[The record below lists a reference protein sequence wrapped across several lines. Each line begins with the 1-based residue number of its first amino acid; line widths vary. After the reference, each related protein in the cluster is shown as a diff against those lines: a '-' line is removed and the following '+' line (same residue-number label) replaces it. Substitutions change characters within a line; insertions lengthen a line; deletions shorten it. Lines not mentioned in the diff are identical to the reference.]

1 MAGNK
6 ASGLQCPAGAEPASS
21 ILAAHLAP
29 HLSPGPNQRH
39 AISRETFSQL
49 RQEILG
55 QNEGGQS
62 SLEDNITD
70 IHKMICVVIKAGL
83 RPAFKAR
90 FLGEEMEGQI
100 LDCLDIIRLAVY
112 RSPQVLHEISDPE
125 ILGKNNTC
133 APLFAWLIREL
144 FSLLFVWDPY
154 SIKEKIY
161 SLLSTIYVSQLKG
174 LQVWHSSLSVH
185 ALIQACV
192 GDIVYS
198 LETIGSSELAENI
211 TLYFPGPSGI
221 LSTCLDKL
229 SLPRSLFTTRIKL
242 GAPGDVSRTCLQLFE
257 AVSCPPFHITLPV
270 SEAANLRR
278 VVTWVLHCQQKLWT
292 VMFGR
297 FEAAK
302 SAEVE
307 QLLIS
312 LLDFVT
318 LSRKLFS
325 HTLKLSKGL
334 PLDQQAKHVWLQCG
348 VDLLNSAKLQQNAD
362 VQQALSQLLSD
373 AIRLSYTS
381 PEVGC
386 FIEDHFFELLLN
398 FRKDETGFRN
408 LHQSFQMVIIRI
420 LNREYGVP
428 NDAADPQLLALP
440 SSTTQDHN
448 SMIVSATKS
457 PNRLIL
463 EDNSLLESDRA
474 RKRPRLSNAEEE
486 TPISDLVQTVTTT
499 VYHMLG
505 SHPMTGT
512 DGLSQIVLNSL
523 PTLSQDDQCEV
534 LAKLGRIACAVAGS
548 LVMEQPSN
556 VAGPQFRCLMCDCI
570 LPKLHHNQTQESPH
584 FGEIC
589 KIMIEIIPLLQGT
602 RKPRIAAMF
611 AIRNIVMHD
620 PQSENV
626 TLQSSPLGEWCL
638 QSFRSSLRELRIAAG
653 RTLPA
658 FLRTSLSSDIRRANF
673 VMALEYLQNV
683 LEIADMPVQET
694 SIMALSRVAE
704 VSGDEE
710 MNIILLR
717 LFEYLGNT
725 NPFISGIAYTALSKL
740 AQHVGVTPGALCR
753 PFWRTLSVVIVKNIQ
768 SRPQMADQLCD
779 LLGMKVDNFLRLT
792 EVHVLPYLVLMRK
805 HDIIAR
811 IGATYDEKQ
820 SPYQLCTRKNN
831 LASILT
837 LLLTQPSNDHNAMI
851 LSIFNEMSPEFRVH
865 DLAGWVR
872 AEPILIAVELLK
884 GLGDST
890 RAERSKY
897 YKALKLLASLTPRKP
912 EQGTDAV
919 RGKELVAN
927 FIEEHVL
934 GIITEFAH
942 VVNDFQIRQPIVEK
956 RRNIIAIGEMVKI
969 AKSNI
974 TIALPQICACL
985 RSALDTPELC
995 DQAFASWSIIM
1006 TSLDEVEIEP
1016 LIDQTLC
1023 IIIKNWDAFQ
1033 PESRQRAFNLVGHI
1047 LTEHRAVVENAFDTM
1062 PSLSSIPSMAEYE
1075 QEIQNLKECM
1085 DLQTRFKTFCRRCQ
1099 NENQV
1104 VVEQALKELNQELLK
1119 NEEFIH
1125 RVITNEQPESII
1137 AQLTRSLLDCG
1148 SKFNPTSPAIMT
1160 LSAKCLGH
1168 IGCMDPNRI
1177 ESVKEKKDIL
1187 VLSNFDNFEETLDFI
1202 LFFLQHVLVEAF
1214 LSASNTR
1221 AQGFLA
1227 YAMQSLLKLC
1237 NLDLVMLPR
1246 SQDSQANEYYR
1257 RWLSLPEYVRNTL
1270 TPFLSSK
1277 YTVTIGA
1284 ISTSCSYPLFS
1295 SKLSHPEWLRT
1306 FTLDMLQ
1313 KGKDENVVIIF
1324 SVSSRIIRSQDISIA
1339 AFLLPFAALNLALS
1353 GDQSQRDDLKKELLN
1368 VLQHPL
1374 PEDNHQIRENIILC
1388 SEVSSHCSLI
1398 LNNKN
1403 YTDNEAVTERFFRA
1417 RLSISMA
1424 PREKKEYTSVTAP
1437 NAHNH
1442 RTPRD
1447 PVLNSWASRIKLVE
1461 ELLSCVPAEII
1472 SKRAVECK
1480 SFSRALFHWEQ
1491 YIQQQQQQ
1499 QRDDKKAV
1507 SLEPL
1512 YQRLQEIY
1520 TQIDEPDGIEGISA
1534 HLHVLNIDQQ
1544 ILEHRKA
1551 GRWVAA
1557 QSWYELQ
1564 LKTDPTNG
1572 YAQENLLTC
1581 LKESGQHAALLNQF
1595 DNLELANSTLPKMLP
1610 IAIEASWLTGRW
1622 NKLDNYV
1629 GMASDQAIGDF
1640 NVAIGS
1646 ALGAL
1651 RHGKLGRFKDIIA
1664 KLRLNVAKGFTSNSV
1679 ASFQASHD
1687 SVLKLHAL
1695 TEIELLASHA
1705 PKTREDRIA
1714 LFEILDRRLDIL
1726 GGCIADKQ
1734 YLLGLRR
1741 ATMELASSYDSSDVA
1756 SIWLRVARLARKANC
1771 TEQAF
1776 NAVLHAHELDDTSA
1790 TIEHA
1795 RLLWKEGH
1803 HRKAIQTLE
1812 GAIAANAFTAH
1823 DYAPS
1828 EDTFISIA
1836 PDRQQKQNM
1845 LTARAHLLLA
1855 KWMDSA
1861 GQTQSEVIVQRYRQ
1875 AIKFHSRWEKAHYY
1889 LGRHYTK
1896 ILDSEK
1902 SKPLGKEAQI
1912 YLSGE
1917 ASKLVI
1923 DNFLRSLA
1931 HGNKYVFQSLP
1942 KVLTLWLEHA
1952 SAVDQPFDPKRGDN
1966 EEFQRYSMA
1975 QRKKCLDDM
1984 HTQLRKYFNR
1994 IPAALLYTILPQVVA
2009 RICHSNSTVYSI
2021 LTQVV
2026 VKTAT
2031 SFPQQALWT
2040 VLAVLK
2046 SSSKDRA
2053 SRGISCLQK
2062 ITEAT
2067 KKLKTDTSASD
2078 LRIIINQGQKLSEE
2092 LLKLC
2097 NTRLEDKTPKVSLA
2111 RNLGF
2116 NHRTAPC
2123 RLVIPL
2129 ESTLT
2134 PTLPTNHEPGF
2145 LKSFR
2150 AFPHDPVTIE
2160 TVLDDALVL
2169 SSLQKPRKINIRGS
2183 DGNIYSLLCK
2193 PKDDL
2198 RKDQRLMEFNSM
2210 INRFLKRDV
2219 ESSKRRLYIK
2229 TYAVTPLNEECGLIE
2244 WVDNLRTLREIVIR
2258 LLKERGIVPN
2268 YNEIRHYLTEACSDS
2283 SKLPLFTN
2291 KILANYPPV
2300 LHEWFVEM
2308 FPEPDVWFAARL
2320 KYTRGSAVMS
2330 MVGYCLGL
2338 GDRHGENIL
2347 FEEGS
2352 GGVLHVDFNCLFDK
2366 GLTFDKPELV
2376 PFRLTQNM
2384 INAFG
2389 AYGYNGPFRK
2399 TCELTLGLL
2408 RQNEDSLMTILET
2421 FLHDPTTDF
2430 IGRKKRTNPKVPDT
2444 PEGVLEFVRNKLRG
2458 LLPGESVPL
2467 SVGGHVDEL
2476 IIQATSVKNLAAM
2489 YIGWCAFF

>member
-1 MAGNK
+1 MVADK
-6 ASGLQCPAGAEPASS
+6 ATIPQRPAAAEPASS
-21 ILAAHLAP
+21 ILAAHLVP

-55 QNEGGQS
+55 QDEGGQS
-62 SLEDNITD
+62 NLEDNITD
-70 IHKMICVVIKAGL
+70 VHNLICVVIKAGL
-83 RPAFKAR
+83 QPSFKPR
-90 FLGEEMEGQI
+90 VSGEEMEGQV
-100 LDCLDIIRLAVY
+100 LDCLDIIRLAVQ
-112 RSPQVLHEISDPE
+112 RSPQVLYEISDPE
-125 ILGKNNTC
+125 ILGKKDIH
-133 APLFAWLIREL
+133 APLFAWLIHEL
-144 FSLLFVWDPY
+144 FSLLFTWSQG
-154 SIKEKIY
+154 SIHDKVY
-161 SLLSTIYVSQLKG
+161 SLLSTICVSQFKG
-174 LQVWHSSLSVH
+174 PQLWHSSRSVH
-185 ALIQACV
+185 MLVQACIGGWFLSLFSNSKKHKV
-192 GDIVYS
+192 DPSIADILYS
-198 LETIGSSELAENI
+198 LEASELGDNA
-211 TLYFPGPSGI
+211 TLYFPGFSSI
-221 LSTCLDKL
+221 LPTSLAKL
-229 SLPRSLFTTRIKL
+229 FLPRSMFSNRIRL
-242 GAPGDVSRTCLQLFE
+242 GTPVDVARLCLRLFE
-257 AVSCPPFHITLPV
+257 AVACPPFQLTMPA
-270 SEAANLRR
+270 SGASSLRQ
-278 VVTWVLHCQQKLWT
+278 VLTWVLHCQQKLWT
-292 VMFGR
+292 VI
-297 FEAAK
+297 FEWFELAK
-302 SAEVE
+302 SGQIEE
-307 QLLIS
+307 QLIS
-312 LLDFVT
+312 LILDSVT
-318 LSRKLFS
+318 LSRKLYS
-325 HTLKLSKGL
+325 HTLKLSQGIS
-334 PLDQQAKHVWLQCG
+334 LDQQAKHLWLQCG
-348 VDLLNSAKLQQNAD
+348 DDLLNCAKLRQSVD

-373 AIRLSYTS
+373 AIRLSLNF
-381 PEVGC
+381 PEVGSY
-386 FIEDHFFELLLN
+386 IENHFLQPLLDL
-398 FRKDETGFRN
+398 RKNETVFQN
-408 LHQSFQMVIIRI
+408 LHQSFQMVIIRTS
-420 LNREYGVP
+420 NKEYGVP
-428 NDAADPQLLALP
+428 KAPAEHHAPLLP
-440 SSTTQDHN
+440 SSTTQTRSSAVSVTRSQSESNLEEDRN
-448 SMIVSATKS
+448 SG
-457 PNRLIL
+457 NG
-463 EDNSLLESDRA
+463 RA
-474 RKRPRLSNAEEE
+474 RKRPRLSSAEEDG
-486 TPISDLVQTVTTT
+486 TSPNLVQTVTTT
-499 VYHMLG
+499 VFHMLG
-505 SHPMTGT
+505 SHPTT
-512 DGLSQIVLNSL
+512 SVDELSQTVLDNL
-523 PTLSQDDQCEV
+523 PKLSQDEQCEV
-534 LAKLGRIACAVAGS
+534 LAKLGRIACAGAET
-548 LVMEQPSN
+548 LLMEQPRS
-556 VAGPQFRCLMCDCI
+556 ASGAQFRCRICDGAS
-570 LPKLHHNQTQESPH
+570 PKVLDTRTWEGSQFEDLRKT
-584 FGEIC
+584 
-589 KIMIEIIPLLQGT
+589 MIEIITILHGSG
-602 RKPRIAAMF
+602 KPRIAAMF
-611 AIRNIVMHD
+611 AIRNIIMHD
-620 PQSENV
+620 PKSENV
-626 TLQSSPLGEWCL
+626 RLRSSPLGEWCL
-638 QSFRSSLRELRIAAG
+638 QSFRSSLRELRMAAG
-653 RTLPA
+653 QTLPA
-658 FLRTSLSSDIRRANF
+658 FLRTNLGADIRRDNF
-673 VMALEYLQNV
+673 VMALEYLQKV
-683 LEIADMPVQET
+683 LEKVDMPMQET

-717 LFEYLGNT
+717 LFEYLGHP
-725 NPFISGIAYTALSKL
+725 NPFISGIAYTGLSKL
-740 AQHVGVTPGALCR
+740 AQHLGVTPGALCR

-820 SPYQLCTRKNN
+820 SLYQLCTTKYN

-837 LLLTQPSNDHNAMI
+837 LLLTQPSADHNAMVT
-851 LSIFNEMSPEFRVH
+851 SIFNEMSPEFQVH

-872 AEPILIAVELLK
+872 AEPILIACELLK
-884 GLGDST
+884 GLGDS
-890 RAERSKY
+890 AKGERSKY
-897 YKALKLLASLTPRKP
+897 YKALKLLASLTPHKLD
-912 EQGTDAV
+912 QGPDSAK
-919 RGKELVAN
+919 GKELVAN

-942 VVNDFQIRQPIVEK
+942 VVSDYQIRQPIVEK

-969 AKSNI
+969 AKGNI
-974 TIALPQICACL
+974 AIALPQICACL
-985 RSALDTPELC
+985 RSALDMAELC
-995 DQAFASWSIIM
+995 DQAFTSWSIIM

-1016 LIDQTLC
+1016 LIDQTLS
-1023 IIIKNWDAFQ
+1023 IIIKNWDTFL
-1033 PESRQRAFNLVGHI
+1033 PESRERAFGLVGHI
-1047 LTEHRAVVENAFDTM
+1047 LIENRALVEKTFETM

-1075 QEIQNLKECM
+1075 QEIVKMKECM
-1085 DLQTRFKTFCRRCQ
+1085 DVQTRFKAFCRRCQ

-1104 VVEQALKELNQELLK
+1104 VVEQALKELVQELTK
-1119 NEEFIH
+1119 NEEYIH
-1125 RVITNEQPESII
+1125 RYITNEQPDSTV
-1137 AQLTRSLLDCG
+1137 ALLTRTLLDCG
-1148 SKFNPTSPAIMT
+1148 SKFNPMSPTIMT
-1160 LSAKCLGH
+1160 LSAQCLGH
-1168 IGCMDPNRI
+1168 IGCLDPNRI
-1177 ESVKEKKDIL
+1177 EMVREKKDIL
-1187 VLSNFDNFEETLDFI
+1187 VLSNFDSADETFDFT

-1221 AQGFLA
+1221 SQGFLA
-1227 YAMQSLLKLC
+1227 YAMQALLKIC
-1237 NLDLVMLPR
+1237 NLDSVMLPR
-1246 SQDSQANEYYR
+1246 SQDIQANEFYR

-1284 ISTSCSYPLFS
+1284 ISTSCDYPLFS

-1306 FTLDMLQ
+1306 FVLDMLQ
-1313 KGKDENVVIIF
+1313 KGNGENMTIIF

-1339 AFLLPFAALNLALS
+1339 AFLLPFAALNMAVS
-1353 GDQSQRDDLKKELLN
+1353 GNETQRENLKKELLN
-1368 VLQHPL
+1368 VLKYPL
-1374 PEDNHQIRENIILC
+1374 PEDNHQIRENLILC
-1388 SEVSSHCSLI
+1388 SESVFSVLD
-1398 LNNKN
+1398 
-1403 YTDNEAVTERFFRA
+1403 Y
-1417 RLSISMA
+1417 LS
-1424 PREKKEYTSVTAP
+1424 RWLQGKKKEYTSVAVP
-1437 NAHNH
+1437 SAHSH
-1442 RTPRD
+1442 RDSHRAHRD
-1447 PVLNSWASRIKLVE
+1447 LVLNSWASQIKLVE
-1461 ELLSCVPAEII
+1461 ELLSCIPAEII

-1480 SFSRALFHWEQ
+1480 SYSRALFHWEQ
-1491 YIQQQQQQ
+1491 YIQQQK
-1499 QRDDKKAV
+1499 DKKDKKDT
-1507 SLEPL
+1507 SLEKL
-1512 YQRLQEIY
+1512 YSRLQEIY

-1564 LKTDPTNG
+1564 LKSKPKDG
-1572 YAQENLLTC
+1572 IVQENLLTC
-1581 LKESGQHAALLNQF
+1581 LKESGQNDVLLNQF
-1595 DNLELANSTLPKMLP
+1595 DSLELAKSTLPKMLP
-1610 IAIEASWLTGRW
+1610 IAMEASWLTGRW
-1622 NKLDNYV
+1622 SQLDKYV
-1629 GMASDQAIGDF
+1629 DMASTQAIGDF
-1640 NVAIGS
+1640 NVGIGS
-1646 ALGAL
+1646 ALSAL
-1651 RHGKLGRFKDIIA
+1651 HRSDQKKFTDIIT

-1687 SVLKLHAL
+1687 SLLKLHAL
-1695 TEIELLASHA
+1695 TEIELLASSK
-1705 PKTREDRIA
+1705 PGNRDDRVA
-1714 LFEILDRRLDIL
+1714 LFETLDRRLDVL

-1741 ATMELASSYDSSDVA
+1741 ATMELTPSFESIDVA
-1756 SIWLRVARLARKANC
+1756 SIWLRVARLARKANH

-1776 NAVLHAHELDDTSA
+1776 NAVLHAHGLDDTSA

-1795 RLLWKEGH
+1795 RLLWKEDH

-1823 DYAPS
+1823 DYAPA
-1828 EDTFISIA
+1828 EDTSMSIA

-1931 HGNKYVFQSLP
+1931 HGNKYVFQTLP

-1952 SAVDQPFDPKRGDN
+1952 SVVDQPFDPKRGDN

-1984 HTQLRKYFNR
+1984 HSQLRKYFNR
-1994 IPAALLYTILPQVVA
+1994 IPAALLFTILPQVVA

-2021 LTQVV
+2021 LTQIV
-2026 VKTAT
+2026 VKTAN

-2053 SRGISCLQK
+2053 SRGMSCLQK

-2067 KKLKTDTSASD
+2067 KKMKTDTSPSD
-2078 LRIIINQGQKLSEE
+2078 LRAIINQGQRFSEE

-2097 NTRLEDKTPKVSLA
+2097 NTRIEDKAPKVSLA

-2129 ESTLT
+2129 EATLT
-2134 PTLPTNHEPGF
+2134 PILPTNHEPGF

-2150 AFPHDPVTIE
+2150 AFSHDPITVE
-2160 TVLDDALVL
+2160 TVLDEALVL
-2169 SSLQKPRKINIRGS
+2169 SSLQKPRKISIRGS

-2244 WVDNLRTLREIVIR
+2244 WVDNLRTLRELVIR
-2258 LLKERGIVPN
+2258 LLRERGIVPN
-2268 YNEIRHYLTEACSDS
+2268 YNEIRHYLNEACSDS
-2283 SKLPLFTN
+2283 SKLSIFNN

-2308 FPEPDVWFAARL
+2308 FPEPGAWFAARL
-2320 KYTRGSAVMS
+2320 KYTRSCAVMS

-2352 GGVLHVDFNCLFDK
+2352 GGVIHVDFNCLFDK

-2444 PEGVLEFVRNKLRG
+2444 PEGVLESVRNKLRG

-2476 IIQATSVKNLAAM
+2476 IIQATSVRNLAAM

>member
-1 MAGNK
+1 MAAEK
-6 ASGLQCPAGAEPASS
+6 ARKLQGPAATEPASS

-29 HLSPGPNQRH
+29 HLSPSTDQRH

-55 QNEGGQS
+55 QDEGGQS
-62 SLEDNITD
+62 NLDENITD
-70 IHKMICVVIKAGL
+70 MHNLICVVIKAGL
-83 RPAFKAR
+83 QPAFKTR
-90 FLGEEMEGQI
+90 VLGEELEGQI
-100 LDCLDIIRLAVY
+100 LDCLDIIRLAVQ

-125 ILGKNNTC
+125 ILGKTDIH
-133 APLFAWLIREL
+133 APLFAWLIHEL
-144 FSLLFVWDPY
+144 FSLLFVWDQC
-154 SIKEKIY
+154 SIRDKIY
-161 SLLSTIYVSQLKG
+161 SLLSTIYVSQFRGPQL
-174 LQVWHSSLSVH
+174 WHSSRSVH
-185 ALIQACV
+185 TLVQACI
-192 GDIVYS
+192 GDILYS
-198 LETIGSSELAENI
+198 LEATGTSESGRNI

-221 LSTCLDKL
+221 LLNCLDKL
-229 SLPRSLFTTRIKL
+229 SLPRSMFCKRIRL
-242 GAPGDVSRTCLQLFE
+242 GTPREAVRVCLQLFE
-257 AVSCPPFHITLPV
+257 AVACPPLHITLPA
-270 SEAANLRR
+270 SGAANLRR
-278 VVTWVLHCQQKLWT
+278 VLTWVLHSQQKLWA
-292 VMFGR
+292 VMLEW
-297 FEAAK
+297 FEVAK
-302 SAEVE
+302 TTQIE
-307 QLLIS
+307 QQLMN
-312 LLDFVT
+312 LLDFIT
-318 LSRKLFS
+318 LSRKLYS
-325 HTLKLSKGL
+325 HALKLSQGL
-334 PLDQQAKHVWLQCG
+334 SLDQQARHIWLQCG
-348 VDLLNSAKLQQNAD
+348 IDLLNSVKLQQNAD

-373 AIRLSYTS
+373 AIRLSLTS
-381 PEVGC
+381 PEIGR
-386 FIEDHFFELLLN
+386 FIEDHFFEPL
-398 FRKDETGFRN
+398 FDRRKDETGFRN

-428 NDAADPQLLALP
+428 KDMIDTKLLAP
-440 SSTTQDHN
+440 PNSTTQNRD
-448 SMIVSATKS
+448 SITTPTRKS
-457 PNRLIL
+457 PSRPIL
-463 EDNSLLESDRA
+463 DDINPLDCDRA
-474 RKRPRLSNAEEE
+474 RKRPRLSNAEEDI
-486 TPISDLVQTVTTT
+486 PVADLVQTVTTT
-499 VYHMLG
+499 VYHLLA
-505 SHPMTGT
+505 SHPTTGT
-512 DGLSQIVLNSL
+512 DGLSQLVLDTL
-523 PTLSQDDQCEV
+523 PKLPEEDQCEV
-534 LAKLGRIACAVAGS
+534 LAKVGRIACAGAGT
-548 LVMEQPSN
+548 LVMEQPNN
-556 VAGPQFRCLMCDCI
+556 VAGPQFRCLICDSI
-570 LPKLHHNQTQESPH
+570 SPKPSNSKPKKSLH
-584 FGEIC
+584 FGEVC
-589 KIMIEIIPLLQGT
+589 KTMIEIIPILQGSK
-602 RKPRIAAMF
+602 KPRIAAMF
-611 AIRNIVMHD
+611 AIRSVVMHD
-620 PQSENV
+620 PKSENLGMH
-626 TLQSSPLGEWCL
+626 TSPLGEWCL
-638 QSFRSSLRELRIAAG
+638 QSLRSSLRELRMAAG
-653 RTLPA
+653 QTLPA
-658 FLRTSLSSDIRRANF
+658 FLRANLDSDVRRANF

-683 LEIADMPVQET
+683 LEKVDMPIQET

-717 LFEYLGNT
+717 LFEYLGHP
-725 NPFISGIAYTALSKL
+725 NPFISGIAYTGLSTI
-740 AQHVGVTPGALCR
+740 AQRLGVTPGALCR

-768 SRPQMADQLCD
+768 GRPQMADQLCD

-805 HDIIAR
+805 YDIIAR
-811 IGATYDEKQ
+811 IGANYDEKQ

-837 LLLTQPSNDHNAMI
+837 LLLTQPSNDHNAMVV
-851 LSIFNEMSPEFRVH
+851 SIFNEMSPEFQVH

-872 AEPILIAVELLK
+872 AEPILIACELLK

-890 RAERSKY
+890 KTERSKY
-897 YKALKLLASLTPRKP
+897 HKALKLLASLTPRKP
-912 EQGTDAV
+912 EHGSDSP

-942 VVNDFQIRQPIVEK
+942 VVNDFQIRQPIIEK
-956 RRNIIAIGEMVKI
+956 KRNIIAIGEMVKI
-969 AKSNI
+969 AKGNI

-985 RSALDTPELC
+985 RSALDIPELC

-1006 TSLDEVEIEP
+1006 TSLDDAEIEP
-1016 LIDQTLC
+1016 LIDQTFS

-1033 PESRQRAFNLVGHI
+1033 PEGRERALNLVGYI
-1047 LTEHRAVVENAFDTM
+1047 LTEHRAVAENVFETM
-1062 PSLSSIPSMAEYE
+1062 PSLSSIPAMADYE
-1075 QEIQNLKECM
+1075 EEIQRLKERM
-1085 DLQTRFKTFCRRCQ
+1085 DLQTRFKAFCRRCQ

-1104 VVEQALKELNQELLK
+1104 VVEQALKELDQQLVN

-1125 RVITNEQPESII
+1125 RAITNEQPDGIV
-1137 AQLTRSLLDCG
+1137 ALLTRSLLDCC
-1148 SKFNPTSPAIMT
+1148 SKFNPTSPTIMT
-1160 LSAKCLGH
+1160 LAARCLGH
-1168 IGCMDPNRI
+1168 IGCLDPNRI

-1187 VLSNFDNFEETLDFI
+1187 VLSNFDSAEETLDFI
-1202 LFFLQHVLVEAF
+1202 LFFLQHILVEAF
-1214 LSASNTR
+1214 LSVSNTR

-1227 YAMQSLLKLC
+1227 YAMQALLKLC
-1237 NLDLVMLPR
+1237 NLDLVMIPR

-1284 ISTSCSYPLFS
+1284 ISTSCDYPLFS
-1295 SKLSHPEWLRT
+1295 SRLSHPEWLRA

-1313 KGKDENVVIIF
+1313 KGKGENVVIIF

-1353 GDQSQRDDLKKELLN
+1353 GDQDQRDDLKKELLN
-1368 VLQHPL
+1368 VLQYPL

-1388 SEVSSHCSLI
+1388 SESVF
-1398 LNNKN
+1398 
-1403 YTDNEAVTERFFRA
+1403 AVLDY
-1417 RLSISMA
+1417 LS
-1424 PREKKEYTSVTAP
+1424 RWLQGKKKEYTSLAVP
-1437 NAHNH
+1437 NPHNH
-1442 RTPRD
+1442 RKSRD
-1447 PVLNSWASRIKLVE
+1447 PVLNSWASQIKLVE
-1461 ELLSCVPAEII
+1461 ELLSSVPAEII

-1499 QRDDKKAV
+1499 QQQHKNDKTAA

-1520 TQIDEPDGIEGISA
+1520 TQIDEPDGIEGISS

-1564 LKTDPTNG
+1564 LKADPTNG
-1572 YAQENLLTC
+1572 NVQENLLTC
-1581 LKESGQHAALLNQF
+1581 LKESGQHVVLLNQF
-1595 DNLELANSTLPKMLP
+1595 DNLDLAKSTLPKMLP
-1610 IAIEASWLTGRW
+1610 ITMEASWLAGRW
-1622 NKLDNYV
+1622 NKLDSYAA
-1629 GMASDQAIGDF
+1629 MASEQAVGDF
-1640 NVAIGS
+1640 NVIIGS
-1646 ALGAL
+1646 ALSML
-1651 RHGKLGRFKDIIA
+1651 RHGKLGKFEDTIT
-1664 KLRLNVAKGFTSNSV
+1664 KLRLNVAKGLTSNSV
-1679 ASFQASHD
+1679 ASFHASHD

-1695 TEIELLASHA
+1695 AEIELLTSPAL
-1705 PKTREDRIA
+1705 KNREDRIT
-1714 LFEILDRRLDIL
+1714 LFEALDRRLDIL
-1726 GGCIADKQ
+1726 GGCIGDKQ

-1741 ATMELASSYDSSDVA
+1741 ATMELTGSFDSSDIA
-1756 SIWLRVARLARKANC
+1756 SIWLRVARLARKANR

-1823 DYAPS
+1823 DYPPA
-1828 EDTFISIA
+1828 EDTFITVA

-1845 LTARAHLLLA
+1845 VTARAHLLLA
-1855 KWMDSA
+1855 RWMDSA

-1931 HGNKYVFQSLP
+1931 HGNKYVFQTLP

-1952 SAVDQPFDPKRGDN
+1952 ATVDQPFDPKRGDN
-1966 EEFQRYSMA
+1966 EEFQKYSMA
-1975 QRKKCLDDM
+1975 QKKKCLDDM
-1984 HTQLRKYFNR
+1984 HTQLRKYISR
-1994 IPAALLYTILPQVVA
+1994 IPAALLFTILPQVVA
-2009 RICHSNSTVYSI
+2009 RICHSNSTVYNI
-2021 LTQVV
+2021 LNHIV
-2026 VKTAT
+2026 VKTGN

-2040 VLAVLK
+2040 ILAVLK
-2046 SSSKDRA
+2046 SSSKERA
-2053 SRGISCLQK
+2053 SRGMSCLQK

-2067 KKLKTDTSASD
+2067 KKMKTDTSASD
-2078 LRIIINQGQKLSEE
+2078 LRMIINQGQRFSEE
-2092 LLKLC
+2092 LLKMC
-2097 NTRLEDKTPKVSLA
+2097 YIRIEDKTTKISLA

-2134 PTLPTNHEPGF
+2134 PILPANHEPGF

-2169 SSLQKPRKINIRGS
+2169 NSLQKPRKINIRGS
-2183 DGNIYSLLCK
+2183 DGKIYSLLCK

-2244 WVDNLRTLREIVIR
+2244 WVDNLRTLRELVIR
-2258 LLKERGIVPN
+2258 LLKERGIIPN
-2268 YNEIRHYLTEACSDS
+2268 YNEIRHYLNEACADS

-2291 KILANYPPV
+2291 KILATYPPV

-2308 FPEPDVWFAARL
+2308 FPEPGAWFAARL
-2320 KYTRGSAVMS
+2320 KYTRSSAVMS

-2366 GLTFDKPELV
+2366 GLTFEKPELV

-2399 TCELTLGLL
+2399 TCEIALGLL

-2444 PEGVLEFVRNKLRG
+2444 PEGVLESVRSKLRG

-2467 SVGGHVDEL
+2467 SIGGHVDEL
-2476 IIQATSVKNLAAM
+2476 IIQATNIKNLAAM

>member
-1 MAGNK
+1 MAGDK
-6 ASGLQCPAGAEPASS
+6 ATRLQCPAAAEPASS
-21 ILAAHLAP
+21 VLASHLAP

-39 AISRETFSQL
+39 AISRDTFSQL

-55 QNEGGQS
+55 QDEGAQS
-62 SLEDNITD
+62 SLEDTIADVHN
-70 IHKMICVVIKAGL
+70 MICVVIKAGL
-83 RPAFKAR
+83 QPALKSR
-90 FLGEEMEGQI
+90 LLGEEMEGQI
-100 LDCLDIIRLAVY
+100 LDCLDILRLAVH
-112 RSPQVLHEISDPE
+112 RSPHVLHEVSDPE
-125 ILGKNNTC
+125 NLGKKGIH
-133 APLFAWLIREL
+133 APLYAWVIHVL
-144 FSLLFVWDPY
+144 FSLLFSWDQ
-154 SIKEKIY
+154 SSVKEKIY

-174 LQVWHSSLSVH
+174 RQVWHSSRSVH
-185 ALIQACV
+185 ALIHACI

-198 LETIGSSELAENI
+198 LEAISSPEPGGNI
-211 TLYFPGPSGI
+211 TLYFPGPSNI

-229 SLPRSLFTTRIKL
+229 SLPRSIFTTRIKL
-242 GAPGDVSRTCLQLFE
+242 GAPREVSKSCLQLFE

-278 VVTWVLHCQQKLWT
+278 VLIWVLHCQQRLWNI
-292 VMFGR
+292 MFEW
-297 FEAAK
+297 FEVVKTAQV
-302 SAEVE
+302 EE
-307 QLLIS
+307 QLMS

-325 HTLKLSKGL
+325 HALKLPEGL
-334 PLDQQAKHVWLQCG
+334 PLAQQAKHVWLQCG
-348 VDLLNSAKLQQNAD
+348 VDLLNSAKLQKNTD

-373 AIRLSYTS
+373 AIRLSLTS

-386 FIEDHFFELLLN
+386 FIEDHFFAPLFN
-398 FRKDETGFRN
+398 RRKDESGFRN

-428 NDAADPQLLALP
+428 NDAADSKFLTLP
-440 SSTTQDHN
+440 NSTAQRGN
-448 SMIVSATKS
+448 SMPISAPKS

-463 EDNSLLESDRA
+463 EDNNLLENDRA

-486 TPISDLVQTVTTT
+486 TPVADIVQTVTTT
-499 VYHMLG
+499 VYQMLG

-512 DGLSQIVLNSL
+512 DGLSQIVFNSL
-523 PTLSQDDQCEV
+523 PTLSQDDQSEV
-534 LAKLGRIACAVAGS
+534 LAKLGRIVCAGAGT

-556 VAGPQFRCLMCDCI
+556 VVGPQFRCLICDCT
-570 LPKLHHNQTQESPH
+570 LPKLRSNLTRESPH
-584 FGEIC
+584 LSEIC
-589 KIMIEIIPLLQGT
+589 KIMIEITPVLQGT

-611 AIRNIVMHD
+611 AIRNVVMHD

-626 TLQSSPLGEWCL
+626 RLQSSPLGEWCL
-638 QSFRSSLRELRIAAG
+638 QSFRSSLRELRVAAG
-653 RTLPA
+653 QTLPA
-658 FLRTSLSSDIRRANF
+658 FLRTNLSSDTRRANF
-673 VMALEYLQNV
+673 VIALEYLQNV
-683 LEIADMPVQET
+683 LEKVDMQIQET
-694 SIMALSRVAE
+694 SIMALSRIAE

-717 LFEYLGNT
+717 LFEYLGHA
-725 NPFISGIAYTALSKL
+725 NPFISGIAYTGLSKL
-740 AQHVGVTPGALCR
+740 AHHLGVTPGALCR

-811 IGATYDEKQ
+811 IAATYDEKQ

-831 LASILT
+831 LACILT

-851 LSIFNEMSPEFRVH
+851 SSIFNEMSPEFRVH

-872 AEPILIAVELLK
+872 AEPILIACELLK

-897 YKALKLLASLTPRKP
+897 FKALKLLASLTPRKA
-912 EQGTDAV
+912 EQGVDTV
-919 RGKELVAN
+919 RGKELVTN

-985 RSALDTPELC
+985 RSALDITELC
-995 DQAFASWSIIM
+995 DHAFTSWSIII

-1016 LIDQTLC
+1016 LIDQTLS
-1023 IIIKNWDAFQ
+1023 IIIKNWGAFQ
-1033 PESRQRAFNLVGHI
+1033 PESKQRAFNLVGHI
-1047 LTEHRAVVENAFDTM
+1047 LMEHRAVVENAFDTM

-1075 QEIQNLKECM
+1075 QEIQNLKERM

-1104 VVEQALKELNQELLK
+1104 VVEQALKELDKELLK
-1119 NEEFIH
+1119 NEEYIH
-1125 RVITNEQPESII
+1125 RVITNEQPDSIM

-1148 SKFNPTSPAIMT
+1148 SKFNPTSPTIMT

-1168 IGCMDPNRI
+1168 IGCLDPNRVDL
-1177 ESVKEKKDIL
+1177 VKEKKDIL
-1187 VLSNFDNFEETLDFI
+1187 VLSNFDSAEETLDFI

-1227 YAMQSLLKLC
+1227 YAMQALLKLC

-1246 SQDSQANEYYR
+1246 SQDSQSNEYYR

-1313 KGKDENVVIIF
+1313 KGKGENVVIIF

-1388 SEVSSHCSLI
+1388 SESVFSVLD
-1398 LNNKN
+1398 
-1403 YTDNEAVTERFFRA
+1403 Y
-1417 RLSISMA
+1417 LS
-1424 PREKKEYTSVTAP
+1424 RWLQGKKKEYTSVTVP
-1437 NAHNH
+1437 NSHNH
-1442 RTPRD
+1442 RTHRD
-1447 PVLNSWASRIKLVE
+1447 PVLNSWASQMKLVE

-1491 YIQQQQQQ
+1491 YIQQQQQ
-1499 QRDDKKAV
+1499 RGDKKAV

-1534 HLHVLNIDQQ
+1534 HLHVLNMDQQ

-1564 LKTDPTNG
+1564 IKTDPTNG

-1581 LKESGQHAALLNQF
+1581 LKESGQHAVLLNQF
-1595 DNLELANSTLPKMLP
+1595 DSLELANSTLPKMLP

-1646 ALGAL
+1646 ALSAL
-1651 RHGKLGRFKDIIA
+1651 RHGKLGKFKDVIA
-1664 KLRLNVAKGFTSNSV
+1664 KLRLNIAKGFTSNSV

-1695 TEIELLASHA
+1695 MEIELLASHA

-1714 LFEILDRRLDIL
+1714 LFETLDRRLDIL

-1741 ATMELASSYDSSDVA
+1741 ATMELASSFDSSDVA

-1828 EDTFISIA
+1828 EDTFITIA
-1836 PDRQQKQNM
+1836 PDRQQKENM

-1889 LGRHYTK
+1889 LGRHYAK

-1994 IPAALLYTILPQVVA
+1994 IPAALLFTILPQVVA
-2009 RICHSNSTVYSI
+2009 RICHSNSTVYNI

-2026 VKTAT
+2026 VKTAN

-2053 SRGISCLQK
+2053 SRGMSCLQK
-2062 ITEAT
+2062 ITEVT
-2067 KKLKTDTSASD
+2067 KKLKTDTSVSE
-2078 LRIIINQGQKLSEE
+2078 LRIIINQGQRFSEE

-2097 NTRLEDKTPKVSLA
+2097 NTRIEDKTPKVSLA
-2111 RNLGF
+2111 RHLGF

-2134 PTLPTNHEPGF
+2134 PILPTNHEPGF

-2150 AFPHDPVTIE
+2150 AFPHDSVTIE

-2169 SSLQKPRKINIRGS
+2169 SSLQKPRKISIRGS

-2210 INRFLKRDV
+2210 INRFLKKDV

-2258 LLKERGIVPN
+2258 LLKERGIIPN

-2308 FPEPDVWFAARL
+2308 FPEPGAWFAARL
-2320 KYTRGSAVMS
+2320 KYTRGCAVMS

-2347 FEEGS
+2347 FEESS

-2389 AYGYNGPFRK
+2389 AYGYNGRPFRK

-2476 IIQATSVKNLAAM
+2476 IIQATSIKNLAAM

>member
-1 MAGNK
+1 MASEK
-6 ASGLQCPAGAEPASS
+6 ATRLQGPAAAEPASS
-21 ILAAHLAP
+21 ILAAHIAP
-29 HLSPGPNQRH
+29 HLSPSPNQRH

-55 QNEGGQS
+55 QDEGSQFN
-62 SLEDNITD
+62 LEDNITD
-70 IHKMICVVIKAGL
+70 VHNLICVVVKAGL
-83 RPAFKAR
+83 QPSFRSR
-90 FLGEEMEGQI
+90 VLGEELEGQI
-100 LDCLDIIRLAVY
+100 LDCLDIIRLAV
-112 RSPQVLHEISDPE
+112 RRCPQVLHEISDPE
-125 ILGKNNTC
+125 ILGKKDIH
-133 APLFAWLIREL
+133 APLFAWLIHEL
-144 FSLLFVWDPY
+144 FSLLFVWGQC
-154 SIKEKIY
+154 SIKDKIY
-161 SLLSTIYVSQLKG
+161 SLLSTIYVSQFKG
-174 LQVWHSSLSVH
+174 PQLWHSSRSVH
-185 ALIQACV
+185 TLIQACI
-192 GDIVYS
+192 GDVLYS
-198 LETIGSSELAENI
+198 LEAVGASEVGCNVP
-211 TLYFPGPSGI
+211 LYFRGPSSI

-229 SLPRSLFTTRIKL
+229 SLPRSMFTRRVKLGTPGDTIKL
-242 GAPGDVSRTCLQLFE
+242 CLQLLE
-257 AVSCPPFHITLPV
+257 AVACPPFQITLPA
-270 SEAANLRR
+270 SGTANLRR
-278 VVTWVLHCQQKLWT
+278 VLTWVLYCQQKLWA
-292 VMFGR
+292 VML
-297 FEAAK
+297 EWL
-302 SAEVE
+302 EVSTTTQVEE
-307 QLLIS
+307 QLGS

-318 LSRKLFS
+318 LSRKLYS
-325 HTLKLSKGL
+325 HSLKVSQGL
-334 PLDQQAKHVWLQCG
+334 CLDQQARQIWLQCG
-348 VDLLNSAKLQQNAD
+348 IDLLNSTKLYQNMD

-373 AIRLSYTS
+373 AIRLSLSS
-381 PEVGC
+381 PEVGR
-386 FIEDHFFELLLN
+386 FIEDHFSEPLFDRRQDDAG
-398 FRKDETGFRN
+398 FRK

-428 NDAADPQLLALP
+428 KDVADVKLPALP
-440 SSTTQDHN
+440 HSRTQSGN
-448 SMIVSATKS
+448 PMTLSIPKS
-457 PNRLIL
+457 PSRPIF
-463 EDNSLLESDRA
+463 EDGNTPESDRA
-474 RKRPRLSNAEEE
+474 RKRPRLSNPEEE
-486 TPISDLVQTVTTT
+486 MPVTDLVQTVTTT
-499 VYHMLG
+499 VYHLLS
-505 SHPMTGT
+505 SHPTTGL
-512 DGLSQIVLNSL
+512 DGLSQIVLNAL
-523 PTLSQDDQCEV
+523 PKLSEEDHCEV
-534 LAKLGRIACAVAGS
+534 LTMIGRIACAGAGS
-548 LVMEQPSN
+548 LVIEQPSN
-556 VAGPQFRCLMCDCI
+556 VTGPQFRCLICDSVSPR
-570 LPKLHHNQTQESPH
+570 LPNNRPQESSH
-584 FGEIC
+584 FSEIC
-589 KIMIEIIPLLQGT
+589 KTMTEIIPVVQGS
-602 RKPRIAAMF
+602 RKARIAAMF
-611 AIRNIVMHD
+611 GIRNIVMHD
-620 PQSENV
+620 PKNENV
-626 TLQSSPLGEWCL
+626 ALHSSPLGEWCL
-638 QSFRSSLRELRIAAG
+638 QSLRSSLRELRMAAG
-653 RTLPA
+653 QTLPA
-658 FLRTSLSSDIRRANF
+658 FLRANLSSDIRRANF
-673 VMALEYLQNV
+673 VIALEYLQNV
-683 LEIADMPVQET
+683 LEKVDMPIQET
-694 SIMALSRVAE
+694 SIMALGRLAE

-717 LFEYLGNT
+717 LFEYLGHP
-725 NPFISGIAYTALSKL
+725 NPFINAIAYTGLSKL
-740 AQHVGVTPGALCR
+740 AQHLGVTPGALCR
-753 PFWRTLSVVIVKNIQ
+753 PFWRTLSVVIVKNIH

-805 HDIIAR
+805 SDIIAR

-837 LLLTQPSNDHNAMI
+837 LLLTQPTSDHNAMVV
-851 LSIFNEMSPEFRVH
+851 SIFNEMSPEFQVH

-872 AEPILIAVELLK
+872 AEPILIACELLK

-890 RAERSKY
+890 NAERSKY

-912 EQGTDAV
+912 EQGIDSLS
-919 RGKELVAN
+919 REELVAN

-956 RRNIIAIGEMVKI
+956 KRNIIAIGEMVKI
-969 AKSNI
+969 AKGNI

-985 RSALDTPELC
+985 RSALDIPELC
-995 DQAFASWSIIM
+995 DQAFASWSIII

-1016 LIDQTLC
+1016 LIDQTFS
-1023 IIIKNWDAFQ
+1023 IIIKNWDTFQ
-1033 PESRQRAFNLVGHI
+1033 LESRERAFSLVGHI
-1047 LTEHRAVVENAFDTM
+1047 LTEHKAVVKNAFDTM

-1075 QEIQNLKECM
+1075 KEIQKLKGRM

-1104 VVEQALKELNQELLK
+1104 VVEQALKELDRELLE

-1125 RVITNEQPESII
+1125 RVITNEQLDGIV
-1137 AQLTRSLLDCG
+1137 AQLTRSLLDCS
-1148 SKFNPTSPAIMT
+1148 SKFNPTSPTIMN
-1160 LSAKCLGH
+1160 LSARCLGH
-1168 IGCMDPNRI
+1168 IGCLDPNRI
-1177 ESVKEKKDIL
+1177 ELVKEKKDIL
-1187 VLSNFDNFEETLDFI
+1187 VLSNFDSAEETLDFI

-1227 YAMQSLLKLC
+1227 YAMQALLKLC
-1237 NLDLVMLPR
+1237 NLDLVIHPR

-1284 ISTSCSYPLFS
+1284 ISTSCDYPLFS

-1313 KGKDENVVIIF
+1313 KGKGENVVIIF

-1353 GDQSQRDDLKKELLN
+1353 GDQNQRDDLKKELLN
-1368 VLQHPL
+1368 VLQYPL
-1374 PEDNHQIRENIILC
+1374 PENNHQIRENIILC
-1388 SEVSSHCSLI
+1388 SESVFSVLD
-1398 LNNKN
+1398 
-1403 YTDNEAVTERFFRA
+1403 Y
-1417 RLSISMA
+1417 LS
-1424 PREKKEYTSVTAP
+1424 RWLHGKKKEYTSLAVAI
-1437 NAHNH
+1437 NH
-1442 RTPRD
+1442 RSNRD
-1447 PVLNSWASRIKLVE
+1447 PVLNSWASQIKLVE

-1499 QRDDKKAV
+1499 HQKGDTNAAT
-1507 SLEPL
+1507 LEPL

-1534 HLHVLNIDQQ
+1534 YLHVLNIDQQ

-1581 LKESGQHAALLNQF
+1581 LKESGQHVGLLNQF
-1595 DNLELANSTLPKMLP
+1595 DTLELAKSTLPKMLP
-1610 IAIEASWLTGRW
+1610 IAMEASWLTGRW
-1622 NKLDNYV
+1622 DKLDNYV
-1629 GMASDQAIGDF
+1629 RIASDQAVGDF

-1646 ALGAL
+1646 ALSML
-1651 RHGKLGRFKDIIA
+1651 RHGKLGKFKDTIT

-1679 ASFQASHD
+1679 ASFHASHD
-1687 SVLKLHAL
+1687 NVLKLHAL
-1695 TEIELLASHA
+1695 AEIELLTSPA

-1741 ATMELASSYDSSDVA
+1741 ATMELTSSFDSFDLASL
-1756 SIWLRVARLARKANC
+1756 WLRVARLARKANC

-1828 EDTFISIA
+1828 EETFLSVA

-1845 LTARAHLLLA
+1845 VTARAHLLLA

-1875 AIKFHSRWEKAHYY
+1875 AIKFHSR
-1889 LGRHYTK
+1889 
-1896 ILDSEK
+1896 
-1902 SKPLGKEAQI
+1902 
-1912 YLSGE
+1912 LSGE

-1931 HGNKYVFQSLP
+1931 HGNKYVFQTLP

-1952 SAVDQPFDPKRGDN
+1952 TAVDQPFDPKRGDN
-1966 EEFQRYSMA
+1966 DMA

-1994 IPAALLYTILPQVVA
+1994 IPAALLFTILPQVVA
-2009 RICHSNSTVYSI
+2009 RICHSNSTVYNI
-2021 LTQVV
+2021 LTQIV
-2026 VKTAT
+2026 VKTAN

-2053 SRGISCLQK
+2053 SRGMSCLQK

-2067 KKLKTDTSASD
+2067 KKMKTDMSASE
-2078 LRIIINQGQKLSEE
+2078 LRSIINQGQRLSEE

-2097 NTRLEDKTPKVSLA
+2097 NTSIEDKTPKVSLA
-2111 RNLGF
+2111 RTLGF

-2129 ESTLT
+2129 EATLT
-2134 PTLPTNHEPGF
+2134 PILPTNHEPAF

-2150 AFPHDPVTIE
+2150 AFPHDPITIE

-2169 SSLQKPRKINIRGS
+2169 NSLQKPRKISIRGS

-2244 WVDNLRTLREIVIR
+2244 WVDNLRTLRELVTR
-2258 LLKERGIVPN
+2258 LLKEKGITPN
-2268 YNEIRHYLTEACSDS
+2268 YKEIGHYLNEACADP
-2283 SKLPLFTN
+2283 SKLHLFTN
-2291 KILANYPPV
+2291 KILA
-2300 LHEWFVEM
+2300 
-2308 FPEPDVWFAARL
+2308 A
-2320 KYTRGSAVMS
+2320 
-2330 MVGYCLGL
+2330 L

-2347 FEEGS
+2347 FEENS

-2444 PEGVLEFVRNKLRG
+2444 PEGVLESVRNKLRG

-2467 SVGGHVDEL
+2467 SVGGHVEEL
-2476 IIQATSVKNLAAM
+2476 IIQATSIKHLAAM